1 MSVTPRFT
9 VITIGVAD
17 VLRAAAFYE
26 RLGFKRKMKGAPA
39 DEVAFFETG
48 ATAFSLFAWDK
59 AAAETALPDQP
70 RPTTYRGVT
79 LAWNCNS
86 KSEVDDALALALASG
101 AKLLKAA
108 HATVYGGYAGYF
120 ADPDGHSWEVVTAP
134 GISVGQEGRVTLPD

>member
-48 ATAFSLFAWDK
+48 ATAFSLLAWDK

-79 LAWNCNS
+79 LALNCTS
-86 KSEVDDALALALASG
+86 KSDVDHELAR
-101 AKLLKAA
+101 AA
-108 HATVYGGYAGYF
+108 AQRTK
-120 ADPDGHSWEVVTAP
+120 S
-134 GISVGQEGRVTLPD
+134 L